1 MLPRMAQSYGIP
13 GKNCSVAEFE
23 AMRLEG
29 RIVSAWMGFCDC
41 MFLQPVEMTTFRLD
55 GTPYFECAG
64 ENCRPVGVTAL
75 TQVMQTLGRVV
86 SPTMATLPAIMTE
99 MESKTKR
106 KYSVQLEARTFKP
119 PDWYKCISQF
129 CAQPGGCLH
138 PSEPGFLMKFNVNPG
153 MALSPW
159 TDVGAA
165 AREIPKKGA
174 GIFYDITRYF
184 TVINFDDYEPLK
196 LWTTFW
202 TNPTLWGILM
212 AKITLIPV
220 AGAIYSVAMTG
231 TGIPVFLINPAIES
245 AKRQGL
251 DPDKVVWEVCGK
263 GILKFGSVLINFFG
277 SGVGSLV
284 EQACKD
290 QIESGEIDKFQSEET
305 KAIVLFLAENGAA
318 LTSAVTKA
326 GSSKTVAVAIFQVLK
341 SGFLILSQKLADEE
355 ARKIFKAL
363 TSVAAV
369 GAIIAEG
376 VVNQKPFFKLE
387 TTPPTSI
394 VDDVCFELLG
404 FRPSLYFDLIKN
416 GKKQSAVDT
425 AAISMKQ
432 VGATVDSALERVD
445 AISQVIDKI
454 IAAVQRISDEFGGAL
469 NALVKVCEEGKAEL
483 MPALDETRRVVTTLS
498 ATAAPIVQTIV
509 TTKLAQASATE
520 RMNAVMGAIG
530 TKAQVYTPPTPV
542 KFSQPS
548 PVNRTRTAIPPASRT
563 VTVVNP
569 PAVAPGTPPRVS
581 PGTNTTGGPPVVG
594 RVNPPPPPPQTQPE
608 SNAAGLLAGAA
619 AGFLVGG
626 PAGAIVGAGIGTL
639 FKKG

>member
-1 MLPRMAQSYGIP
+1 
-13 GKNCSVAEFE
+13 
-23 AMRLEG
+23 MRLEG
-29 RIVSAWMGFCDC
+29 RIASAWMGFCDC
-41 MFLQPVEMTTFRLD
+41 MFLQPVEVTSFRLD
-55 GTPYFECAG
+55 GTPYFECVG
-64 ENCRPVGVTAL
+64 ENCRPVGVNASI
-75 TQVMQTLGRVV
+75 QVMQALGRVV
-86 SPTMATLPAIMTE
+86 LPTMATLPAIMTE

-106 KYSVQLEARTFKP
+106 KYSVQLEARTQRL
-119 PDWYKCISQF
+119 PDWWRCISQF
-129 CAQPGGCLH
+129 CAQPGGCPH
-138 PSEPGFLMKFNVNPG
+138 PVETNFIMKFNVNPA

-174 GIFYDITRYF
+174 GVFYDVTRYF

-202 TNPTLWGILM
+202 TNPTLFGILM

-220 AGAIYSVAMTG
+220 AGLIYQVGLTVTG
-231 TGIPVFLINPAIES
+231 VPVFLINPAIES
-245 AKRQGL
+245 AQRQGL

-284 EQACKD
+284 EQAAKD

-305 KAIVLFLAENGAA
+305 KAIILFLAENGAA

-326 GSSKTVAVAIFQVLK
+326 GSSKTVAVAIFQVLR
-341 SGFLILSQKLADEE
+341 SGFLILSQKLAEE
-355 ARKIFKAL
+355 DARKIFKAL
-363 TSVAAV
+363 ASVASV

-376 VVNQKPFFKLE
+376 VAAEKPFFKLE

-404 FRPSLYFDLIKN
+404 FRPSIYFDLIKN
-416 GKKQSAVDT
+416 GKQQSAIDT

-432 VGATVDSALERVD
+432 AGATVDSALQRVD
-445 AISQVIDKI
+445 AILQVIDKI
-454 IAAVQRISDEFGGAL
+454 IAAVQNISNTFGGAL
-469 NALVKVCEEGKAEL
+469 DALVRVCNEGKAEL
-483 MPALDETRRVVTTLS
+483 MPALDETRRVVNTLS
-498 ATAAPIVQTIV
+498 ATAAPIVAAVVAKQRLTQEE
-509 TTKLAQASATE
+509 KMALAMQAAGNKGTAT
-520 RMNAVMGAIG
+520 M
-530 TKAQVYTPPTPV
+530 QVYTPPTTV
-542 KFSQPS
+542 KLSQPS
-548 PVNRTRTAIPPASRT
+548 TVNRTRTPIPPASRT

-581 PGTNTTGGPPVVG
+581 PGTNTTGGPPVVV
-594 RVNPPPPPPQTQPE
+594 RVNTPPPPPPQPQPE
-608 SNAAGLLAGAA
+608 SNPAGLLAGAA

-626 PAGAIVGAGIGTL
+626 PAGAILGAGIGTL